1 MTIVYRM
8 SDLSGN
14 SINKFVDKYGHALK
28 SKEERVK
35 DAVKL
40 LKVMK
45 DFGIPTNDAGYM
57 EIKQKLDEWI
67 QGGDKWSGRI
77 RFSRV
82 ANEAELELPI
92 KPGRE
97 IMMKV
102 LAPKTHSR
110 F

>member
-1 MTIVYRM
+1 M

-14 SINKFVDKYGHALK
+14 FVDKYGHPLK

-40 LKVMK
+40 LTVMK
-45 DFGIPTNDAGYM
+45 EFGIPTNDAGYM

-67 QGGDKWSGRI
+67 KGGDKWTGII
-77 RFSRV
+77 RFSRI
-82 ANEAELELPI
+82 ANTAELELPI

-97 IMMKV
+97 IMMK
-102 LAPKTHSR
+102 LIAPKVR
-110 F
+110 R